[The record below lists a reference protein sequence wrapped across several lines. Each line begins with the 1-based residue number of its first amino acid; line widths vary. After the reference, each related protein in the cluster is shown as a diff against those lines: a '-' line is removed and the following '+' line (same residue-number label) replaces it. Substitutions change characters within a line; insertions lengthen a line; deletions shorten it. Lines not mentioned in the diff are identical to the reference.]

1 MSCNG
6 FCSVMRQSKR
16 FQAQCPQVFPEGNRT
31 FLSVW
36 LCWAVQSWAAPWQ
49 KFREW
54 RQTAKGLLVSVWEGR
69 GGCDRWEGGTAQGW
83 VSRAEMKN
91 FGREPREL
99 FLFQAAG
106 WKQERWRGLDTRR
119 GRSWVWSEGMEA
131 AAAVGAP
138 STAPGGCTAGLAL
151 LSSGTEASL
160 PCLAFPWSK
169 QLPASGRSFTAHF
182 PAAAAPGCHWAV
194 ARHRLWSVLAFPVG
208 CPGIVPAGQT
218 PSQGIPGLACP
229 AAVTAHLETIMN
241 LLSSS
246 GCSNHW
252 IIFPSSCFHPYAAKC
267 HLADPSVLK
276 PCIPSPFHVF
286 LNNFPL
292 HKTLAVHSTLSG
304 TKLDTFMSSRLKSA
318 CFPCLHQDTL
328 FSRALVISAGKCP
341 QNNVQSKHFWGLI

>member
-1 MSCNG
+1 MGGRHSTG
-6 FCSVMRQSKR
+6 MGEQSR
-16 FQAQCPQVFPEGNRT
+16 NEE
-31 FLSVW
+31 
-36 LCWAVQSWAAPWQ
+36 
-49 KFREW
+49 FREGAKRAVFVTSCRVETGEVAW
-54 RQTAKGLLVSVWEGR
+54 VGHQERQELSLVRGDGGCSSSWGSQHSTRRVHSRAGIAELRHWGLSALPGLPLEQTASSL
-69 GGCDRWEGGTAQGW
+69 
-83 VSRAEMKN
+83 
-91 FGREPREL
+91 REIIH
-99 FLFQAAG
+99 
-106 WKQERWRGLDTRR
+106 
-119 GRSWVWSEGMEA
+119 
-131 AAAVGAP
+131 
-138 STAPGGCTAGLAL
+138 CT
-151 LSSGTEASL
+151 L
-160 PCLAFPWSK
+160 PCSSSSRLPLGCGQTQTLISACLSCWVPWDCS
-169 QLPASGRSFTAHF
+169 
-182 PAAAAPGCHWAV
+182 C
-194 ARHRLWSVLAFPVG
+194 RL
-208 CPGIVPAGQT
+208 QT

-276 PCIPSPFHVF
+276 PCSPSPFHVF